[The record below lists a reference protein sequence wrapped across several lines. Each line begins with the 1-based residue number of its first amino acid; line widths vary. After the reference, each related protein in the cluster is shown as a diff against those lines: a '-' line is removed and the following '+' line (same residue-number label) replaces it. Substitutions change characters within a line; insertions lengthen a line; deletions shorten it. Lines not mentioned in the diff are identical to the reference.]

1 MGLSVNAKAK
11 YFGHNLLKIKSHEFS
26 ELEFDLNRNYV
37 TEFLVKSIVWAKFDK
52 VRKPIVFYILRRIQQ
67 IVPLYIES
75 RNSFINFVDSGD
87 YPIDLYLDALNKIEI
102 IVTYLYQIYNVYINL
117 SGIKLFIKND
127 GSFHDRLNRCYNNI
141 KHLDLNN
148 LPLGLLQSTYLES
161 NKFCTSSSYVTF
173 QELNDFIREL
183 EQFADKLLKE

>member
-1 MGLSVNAKAK
+1 MGLTVYAKAK
-11 YFGHNLLKIKSHEFS
+11 YFGDNFSKINSYEFP
-26 ELEFDLNRNYV
+26 ELEVDKSRDYV
-37 TEFLVKSIVWAKFDK
+37 TEFLLMSIFWAKFDN
-52 VRKPIVFYILRRIQQ
+52 VRKPIVFYILRRIQ
-67 IVPLYIES
+67 LYIES
-75 RNSFINFVDSGD
+75 RESFVKFVDSGD
-87 YPIDLYLDALNKIEI
+87 YPIDFYLDALNKIEI

-141 KHLDLNN
+141 KHLDLNQ
-148 LPLGLLQSTYLES
+148 LPLELLQSTYLES
-161 NKFCTSSSYVTF
+161 DKFCTSNSYVTF